1 MSNKFLNAYTEL
13 KKNPLFAVSAVMIP
27 VLVLIVYWQDVSIL
41 VNEALYNEAMTHVIL
56 VPVLFSYMVY
66 RKRNMIKAAFTLENL
81 RQRAKDSLLTE
92 AIGLSLC
99 LAALLIYWY
108 GSYTFYTLEYH
119 ILSLPLFVAGIILI
133 LFNFKTLTVII
144 FPVLF
149 LLFFIPPPSEITYT
163 LGALIGN
170 FNTQT
175 SYLLL
180 KTFGLPAILDTTYG
194 SPTIAV
200 TDPSG
205 IPMLFSV
212 DLPCSG
218 IYSLI
223 AFVMFA
229 TFLAYIIRGS
239 LAKKAGLFVFGFA
252 VLQVL
257 NILRITVIVAV
268 GYWLG
273 EEIAMTIFHTAAGWI
288 LIFVG
293 IFLLLIIG
301 EKVLHL
307 QIFRATNEL
316 PLCSRC
322 DDSAHKEEYFCSYC
336 GKFFKNLTANTRIS
350 GRFWTKIFALLVGL
364 LIVASTMHAP
374 VFAFAEGLTFTSS
387 DLEESV
393 TVFPDFADYQFRFLY
408 RDVEY
413 EELADQEASLLYA
426 YIPLNASDST
436 VYVDIG
442 VADSLTNLH
451 NWEVCYVT
459 YQTAQ
464 GERPLVDVLDS
475 RDIQILDNPPL
486 IARYFTFE
494 SPNNYTQISLYW
506 YEKALFNTGMTVE
519 QKFVRITLIILA
531 ADSTDYPTHEETLL
545 TFAESISAYWEPLKE
560 QSLFSLSI
568 LVQQSMLGVTAFFIV
583 VTTATQYTRKLRI
596 TSENLKIFEK
606 TVSSN
611 EKLLYQ
617 TLEELNEGAGA
628 TTPEIA
634 HALEVATG
642 KPADLDELV
651 NLLKHLRE
659 NGLAEIDIINV
670 NDEPQLVWKLS

>member
-1 MSNKFLNAYTEL
+1 MSNIFLKTYTEL
-13 KKNPLFAVSAVMIP
+13 KRNSLFAVSAVMIP
-27 VLVLIVYWQDVSIL
+27 VLVLIVYWQDVSLL
-41 VNEALYNEAMTHVIL
+41 VNEALYNEAMTHVL
-56 VPVLFSYMVY
+56 VVPVLFSYLVY
-66 RKRNMIKAAFTLENL
+66 RKRNMIKAAFALENI
-81 RQRAKDSLLTE
+81 RQRSKDALVTE
-92 AIGLSLC
+92 AVGLCLC

-144 FPVLF
+144 FPILF
-149 LLFFIPPPSEITYT
+149 LLFFIPPPSEVTYT
-163 LGALIGN
+163 LGAVIGN
-170 FNTQT
+170 FNTQA

-180 KTFGLPAILDTTYG
+180 KTFGLPAIFDTTYG
-194 SPTIAV
+194 APTIAV

-205 IPMLFSV
+205 TPMLFSV

-239 LAKKAGLFVFGFA
+239 LLKKAGLFLFGFA

-268 GYWLG
+268 GYWFG
-273 EEIAMTIFHTAAGWI
+273 EEIAMTIFHAAAGWI
-288 LIFVG
+288 LIFGG
-293 IFLLLIIG
+293 IFLLLLIG

-307 QIFRATNEL
+307 QIFRATKEL
-316 PLCSRC
+316 PFCPHC
-322 DDSAHKEEYFCSYC
+322 DDGTQKQEQFCSYC
-336 GKFFKNLTANTRIS
+336 GKFFKNLTDSTRIS
-350 GRFWTKIFALLVGL
+350 GRFLVKIFALLVGL

-374 VFAFAEGLTFTSS
+374 VFAFAEGLTFTGS
-387 DLEESV
+387 DFEESE
-393 TVFPDFADYQFRFLY
+393 VFPDFTDYQFRFLY

-413 EELADQEASLLYA
+413 EVLADQDASLLYG
-426 YIPLNASDST
+426 YIPLNASAST

-442 VADSLTNLH
+442 VAESLTNLH

-464 GERPLVDVLDS
+464 GQQPLVKVLDS
-475 RDIQILDNPPL
+475 RDIQIAVNPPL
-486 IARYFTFE
+486 IARYFSFE
-494 SPNNYTQISLYW
+494 SPNNYSQISLYW
-506 YEKALFNTGMTVE
+506 YEKALFNTGITIE

-531 ADSTDYPTHEETLL
+531 ADSTDYLAHEETLL
-545 TFAESISAYWEPLKE
+545 TFAESISAYWKPLKE

-568 LVQQSMLGVTAFFIV
+568 FVQQALLIVTALFIV
-583 VTTATQYTRKLRI
+583 VTTATQYTRKWQKK
-596 TSENLKIFEK
+596 TENLKIFEK
-606 TVSSN
+606 TVSSSG
-611 EKLLYQ
+611 KLLYQ

-628 TTPEIA
+628 TTHEIA
-634 HALEVATG
+634 HALEAATG
-642 KPADLDELV
+642 KPSDLDELV
-651 NLLKHLRE
+651 KLLKHFRE
-659 NGLAEIDIINV
+659 NGLAEVDIISV
-670 NDEPQLVWKLS
+670 DDEPQLIWKPS